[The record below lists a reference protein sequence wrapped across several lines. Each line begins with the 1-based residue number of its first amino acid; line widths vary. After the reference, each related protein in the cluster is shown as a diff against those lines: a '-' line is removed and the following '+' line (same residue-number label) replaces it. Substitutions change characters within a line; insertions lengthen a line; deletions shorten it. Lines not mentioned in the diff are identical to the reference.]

1 MLSIPARPSL
11 SRSPLVTPRL
21 VLRPLEQVDEPDLW
35 DAISANREQLQRWL
49 PWVPYNDS
57 HEANQRY
64 IEACL
69 TDWDIGRALRFS
81 IRLAETERL
90 VGLVSLDNCVHIHRN
105 CELGYW
111 LCSDVWGQGY
121 MTEASLACLRFAFT
135 RLGAHRVRCAA
146 ATENHR
152 SLAVIA
158 RLGFRFE
165 GIAREAEYVDSR
177 WVDHAIFARL
187 SSDR

>member
-1 MLSIPARPSL
+1 VLG
-11 SRSPLVTPRL
+11 RL
-21 VLRPLEQVDEPDLW
+21 
-35 DAISANREQLQRWL
+35 
-49 PWVPYNDS
+49 
-57 HEANQRY
+57 
-64 IEACL
+64 
-69 TDWDIGRALRFS
+69 
-81 IRLAETERL
+81 
-90 VGLVSLDNCVHIHRN
+90 
-105 CELGYW
+105 
-111 LCSDVWGQGY
+111 GQGY

-177 WVDHAIFARL
+177 WVDHAVFARL